1 MAIPRDELVKEL
13 LESMKKSI
21 DDELGPNASKEEKDK
36 ALVSLLNS
44 FGQLM
49 FNLRM
54 G

>member
-1 MAIPRDELVKEL
+1 MAIPRDEFVKEL

-21 DDELGPNASKEEKDK
+21 NDELGPNASKEEKDK

-44 FGQLM
+44 FGQFM

>member
-1 MAIPRDELVKEL
+1 MAISRDELVKEL

-44 FGQLM
+44 FGQFM